1 MQSEVACNSWIALLE
16 TTQPGTDWTVAGVET
31 RLEEKQHRENS
42 QSRQVCM
49 CGYYSPLNSK
59 MCWKHLLACPC
70 QATCNGQFKNLCT
83 AFNEIW
89 YWEVLPKLVYTFQLL
104 LQSDSINSYCTCFS
118 VCLKVFS
125 DVRGLSTVNK
135 LFADINMIVFLIFT
149 QQMWHRFGCNTMYA
163 QIFGENLMTWFF
175 LNSDFLCYFMNSE
188 TMIGMKHF
196 PYFLD
201 IFFISWCWRLSWT
214 FIILIW
220 SPALFKTLPVHS
232 V

>member
-149 QQMWHRFGCNTMYA
+149 QQMWHRFGCNAMYA
-163 QIFGENLMTWFF
+163 QIFGENLMTCFF
-175 LNSDFLCYFMNSE
+175 KFRLPLLLHEQWNNDWNESLSILFGHFLHFLMLKIVLNFYYPHLKS
-188 TMIGMKHF
+188 
-196 PYFLD
+196 
-201 IFFISWCWRLSWT
+201 
-214 FIILIW
+214 
-220 SPALFKTLPVHS
+220 SPL
-232 V
+232 